1 MVTFLPEYAFI
12 FVLWQVVQKLFFEKK
27 WIPPWSI
34 HRALTVVEINQNIKA
49 KDQITFFPN
58 SHGSENKLVTFMGML
73 QALVSIIE
81 CDGGNKL
88 YHVIAGDH
96 KIVFLH
102 KNYLIFVCV
111 SSEPDKSIEQLNLE
125 LEYVYSQIISTVTLT
140 LIEKI
145 FKSYPNY
152 DIRKKLSGTEKLIT
166 NIIKRFH
173 NDYGMLLNCVNSY
186 PLRFETREQI
196 ARMLAQNISSIKFV
210 LFGLLLFD
218 NKLVAIIRPKT
229 KNIHPVDVHLLVNV
243 ITGLDHTKSSEFI
256 QYPICLP
263 NFNST
268 GKYGN
273 EKKSGRQ
280 GNSAH
285 SIKQSNLVNPAL
297 LLSGNLLFRQNF
309 LNPEFFIIPIHVS
322 KN

>member
-1 MVTFLPEYAFI
+1 MIFFHLFL
-12 FVLWQVVQKLFFEKK
+12 FVN
-27 WIPPWSI
+27 
-34 HRALTVVEINQNIKA
+34 R
-49 KDQITFFPN
+49 
-58 SHGSENKLVTFMGML
+58 HGSETKLMGFMGML

-81 CDGGNKL
+81 CDNNNKL

-96 KIVFLH
+96 RIVFLH
-102 KNYLIFVCV
+102 RNYLIFVCV
-111 SSEPDKSIEQLNLE
+111 SSESDKSIEQLNLE
-125 LEYVYSQIISTVTLT
+125 LEYVYNQIISTVTLS
-140 LIEKI
+140 LLEKI

-166 NIIKRFH
+166 NIIKRFN

-186 PLRFETREQI
+186 PLRFETRDQI
-196 ARMLAQNISSIKFV
+196 ARILAHHISSIKFV

-268 GKYGN
+268 GK
-273 EKKSGRQ
+273 SD
-280 GNSAH
+280 
-285 SIKQSNLVNPAL
+285 L
-297 LLSGNLLFRQNF
+297 
-309 LNPEFFIIPIHVS
+309 
-322 KN
+322 